1 MKYSGSN
8 LCDSGADGDS
18 PDERRDEKKTTYSIK
33 QEALEEVPFRAFLFM
48 DDSDFMRRAIRLAR
62 KGAGCVSPNPLV
74 GSVIVRDGK
83 ILSEGYHARCGG
95 PHAEADAFSKIHPN
109 EARDGTLY
117 VTLEPCNHHGRTPP
131 CTEAIIQS
139 KIREVVVGTA
149 DPNPFVKGGGIQ
161 RLRKSGITVRIG
173 VMEDACLRLN
183 EAYFKAMTKNKPFI
197 VLKIA
202 QTLDGKIATQGG
214 RSRWITSET
223 SRRLVHKM
231 RKEND
236 AVLVGVNTVVQDDPQ
251 LTVRHVRG
259 SVRRIILDSCLRIP
273 TEARVLHHSDP
284 QNTIIATTSS
294 APESKMHAL
303 QSLGVSVWIL
313 ENDENGRVALP
324 GLWKKMIQERILSVL
339 VEGGRTVFTSVLC
352 SGDAD
357 RVVVFI
363 APIVFGSGIESIGAL
378 QIDLPENALS
388 FREFSWHKRGPDMV
402 FEGNL

>member
-1 MKYSGSN
+1 
-8 LCDSGADGDS
+8 
-18 PDERRDEKKTTYSIK
+18 
-33 QEALEEVPFRAFLFM
+33 M

-139 KIREVVVGTA
+139 KIREVVVGA
-149 DPNPFVKGGGIQ
+149 RDPNPFVKGGGIQ
-161 RLRKSGITVRIG
+161 RLKKSGIIVRTG

-183 EAYFKAMTKNKPFI
+183 EAYFKMVTKSKPFI

-223 SRRLVHKM
+223 SRRFVHKM

-251 LTVRHVRG
+251 LTVRCVRG
-259 SVRRIILDSCLRIP
+259 SVRRIILDSRLRIP